1 MLHRVRFG
9 YRVVGLLIGASA
21 AAIAISSVGGV
32 ALAQSAE
39 ELATGVTETASGLGA
54 DVNAALVRRTGA
66 LQESQTRN
74 LPFALRASQCAVVVA
89 RSASGILN
97 LDVQIVR
104 GRTVLTRDVETG
116 TSASA
121 SFCAGPRAERL
132 QARITAFRGH
142 GDFAA
147 GIFPRSA
154 AGASASVTTTP
165 EGGQQGLLDRIAAR
179 AREVGGEMQA
189 VTPAARETITEG
201 QRIERD
207 LALVPGRCY
216 RVVTV
221 SDATVQDMDLAVA
234 APAGGELQ
242 HDATHD
248 GVPTLGISQP
258 LCPAAPGTH
267 RLAIRMIRGGG
278 AMAWQLLGS
287 VIGQGASASARATT
301 AFPIGGAGTDFVATR
316 IRARHQAAGENGR
329 ALNALVTGELTTS
342 LSRSFEVDA
351 EAGHCYVVLGAG
363 VPSVRELDL
372 KVFDALGN
380 ELARDG
386 ERDAF
391 PRARFCPTLGGRFR
405 VEARM
410 FQGYGPYGVQ
420 VFQVP

>member
-1 MLHRVRFG
+1 MLHRVRIG
-9 YRVVGLLIGASA
+9 YRVVGLMFTASLLVAGAASA
-21 AAIAISSVGGV
+21 
-32 ALAQSAE
+32 QSLEQLSTA
-39 ELATGVTETASGLGA
+39 VTEAASGLGGE
-54 DVNAALVRRTGA
+54 VNAPIVIRSGA
-66 LQESQTRN
+66 LQEGQTRN
-74 LPFALRASQCAVVVA
+74 LPLSLRAAQCAVVVA
-89 RSASGILN
+89 RTAASILN
-97 LDVQIVR
+97 VDVQIVR

-116 TSASA
+116 SSASA
-121 SFCAGPRAERL
+121 SFCAGARPERL
-132 QARITAFRGH
+132 QVRVTAFRGR
-142 GDFAA
+142 GDFSA
-147 GIFPRSA
+147 GIFLRA
-154 AGASASVTTTP
+154 ASGTAVTSPSNP
-165 EGGQQGLLDRIAAR
+165 EAAQQGLMDRIAAR
-179 AREVGGEMQA
+179 TREVGGEMQA

-287 VIGQGASASARATT
+287 VIGQGASAGTRAAT

-329 ALNALVTGELTTS
+329 ALNAIVTGELTTS